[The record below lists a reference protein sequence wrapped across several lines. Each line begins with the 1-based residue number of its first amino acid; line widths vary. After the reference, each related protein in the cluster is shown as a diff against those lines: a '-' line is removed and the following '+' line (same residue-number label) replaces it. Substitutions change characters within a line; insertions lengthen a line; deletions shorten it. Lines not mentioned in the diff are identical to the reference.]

1 MGFVSDAELPSFYNA
16 ADLFV
21 LPSKSGEGLPLVSL
35 EAMAC
40 GLPVIATDVG
50 GVREILPEGYGK
62 FVPPD
67 SPDAMA
73 EAVQEF
79 SRLDLPPIKQKLR
92 AMVEE
97 KFSWEKNVEQLTQIY
112 EQLI

>member
-1 MGFVSDAELPSFYNA
+1 MGFVSDKELPSFYNA

-50 GVREILPEGYGK
+50 GIREIMPEPYGK
-62 FVPPD
+62 LIPPN
-67 SPDAMA
+67 SPKAMA
-73 EAVQEF
+73 EAILQF
-79 SRLDLPPIKQKLR
+79 SRSNLTQLKRDLR
-92 AMVEE
+92 AMVAE
-97 KFSWEKNVEQLTQIY
+97 KFSWEKNVERLAEIY